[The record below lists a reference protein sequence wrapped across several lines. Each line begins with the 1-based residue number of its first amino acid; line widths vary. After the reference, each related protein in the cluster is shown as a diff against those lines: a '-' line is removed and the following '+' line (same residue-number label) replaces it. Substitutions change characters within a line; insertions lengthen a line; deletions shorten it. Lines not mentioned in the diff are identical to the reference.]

1 MDIYIYIKSISW
13 ASLYIQGTAG
23 FQKCSGPVFDLI
35 YHGLRKVSQLQTL
48 LRSIEVECMPQTF
61 SLSMEVVSYLH
72 LPYLQDIPRFDGRY
86 KAEEVQPLVY

>member
-1 MDIYIYIKSISW
+1 MGKNHLRKRTLSYSTESFI
-13 ASLYIQGTAG
+13 GT
-23 FQKCSGPVFDLI
+23 FCSGPVFDLI